1 MSEHDPHE
9 HTSFIKT
16 PKQLIAVIVLAFVVP
31 VIVIAMIASLALRSV
46 EPSATAFSEEAIAE
60 RLKPVGESVVVAA
73 GAPAAAR
80 TGQQITETVCAACH
94 ITGALNAPKIGDR
107 PAWAPLIKEGFDHLV
122 KNAINGIRQ
131 MPPRGGNPQLSDVE
145 VARAV
150 AYMANQS
157 GAKFSEPE
165 PPAAA
170 AAETKTPV
178 SGAAPASA
186 AATVAAA
193 PGSVAAAAP
202 AKPAA
207 STGGDAGK
215 GKAVYDSAC
224 VACHGAGV
232 AGAPKLGDKGAWAPR
247 IKQGTDA
254 LYQAALKGKGAMPP
268 KGGQM
273 QLPDA
278 DVKAA
283 VDFMLQQSK

>member
-31 VIVIAMIASLALRSV
+31 VIVISMIASLASRSV
-46 EPSATAFSEEAIAE
+46 EPSATAFSEQAIAE

-73 GAPAAAR
+73 GAPAPAR
-80 TGQQITETVCAACH
+80 TGQQIVETVCAACH
-94 ITGALNAPKIGDR
+94 TTGALNAPKMGDR
-107 PAWAPLIKEGFDHLV
+107 TAWGPLIKKGFDELV
-122 KNAINGIRQ
+122 ANAIKGIKQ

-150 AYMANQS
+150 AYMANQA

-165 PPAAA
+165 PPAAVA
-170 AAETKTPV
+170 GETKTPV
-178 SGAAPASA
+178 SSAAPATAASA
-186 AATVAAA
+186 AAPPTT
-193 PGSVAAAAP
+193 VAAAAP

-207 STGGDAGK
+207 GAGGDAAK
-215 GKAVYDSAC
+215 GKSVYDSAC

-232 AGAPKLGDKGAWAPR
+232 AGAPKLGDQAAWAPR
-247 IKQGTDA
+247 IKQGTEV
-254 LYQAALKGKGAMPP
+254 LYQSALKGKGAMPP

-273 QLPDA
+273 QLPDG

-283 VDFMLQQSK
+283 VDFMVGQSK